1 MIFSYLNSDID
12 KIQNKKI
19 LIVYLIYFIISFIL
33 LFKYIAKNINDPIL
47 NEKLLIFVII
57 IIFVKKE
64 N

>member
-47 NEKLLIFVII
+47 NEKLSIFVII